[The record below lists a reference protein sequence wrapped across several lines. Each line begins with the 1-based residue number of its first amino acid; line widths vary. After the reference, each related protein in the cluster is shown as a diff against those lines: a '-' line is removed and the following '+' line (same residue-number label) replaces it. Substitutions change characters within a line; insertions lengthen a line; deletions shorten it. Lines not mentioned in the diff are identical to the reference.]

1 MTTTSTTKKQPRLA
15 GRLTDK
21 IDAELDRQIREK
33 LVTGRIGLLLKA
45 PFFGNLATRLELV
58 NADSWC
64 GTAATD
70 GRRFY
75 YNTEFVKKLKPKEVE
90 FLFGHEVLHNVY
102 DHLGRTGK
110 ERDPMLFNCA
120 ADYCVNAD
128 LMQFNIGDRINPC
141 LFDVKYKGWSAE
153 EVYDDLYD
161 KADKINLDDLLAQ
174 MIDEHLEGDGNQD
187 SDNENTGDNNN
198 NVNKPR
204 ISASERQKIKDEI
217 KEAVM
222 QAAQAAGTGNLPD
235 GVARL
240 IKNLTKPVINWNEL
254 IQQQIASTVK
264 NDFSWL
270 KPSRRSWH
278 MDAIMPGLKPGKQI
292 DICIS
297 IDCSGSITENDISTF
312 LSEIKGI
319 MESYDEYRIQ
329 VWCFDTKV
337 YNHKEFTSENLDD
350 ILSYVPEG
358 GGGTDF
364 MCNYDYMKDNN
375 IEPKKFIMFTDGMP
389 FGPWGDENYCD
400 VVWIIKNNETV
411 VPPFGTWAIYEHA
424 KKTK

>member
-1 MTTTSTTKKQPRLA
+1 MTTTSTTKKTARLA
-15 GRLTDK
+15 GRLTDT
-21 IDAELDRQIREK
+21 IDKELDRQIREK

-58 NADSWC
+58 NADSCC

-153 EVYDDLYD
+153 EVYDDLYQ
-161 KADKINLDDLLAQ
+161 KADKISIEDLLDQ
-174 MIDEHLEGDGNQD
+174 MIDEHLEEDD
-187 SDNENTGDNNN
+187 SHDSNGDNNSN
-198 NVNKPR
+198 NGNKPR
-204 ISASERQKIKDEI
+204 ISAGERQKIRDEI

-222 QAAQAAGTGNLPD
+222 QAAQATGAGNLPD

-240 IKNLTKPVINWNEL
+240 IKSLTKPVINWQEL
-254 IQQQIASTVK
+254 IQQQVASTVK
-264 NDFSWL
+264 SDFTWL

-278 MDAIMPGLKPGKQI
+278 MDAVMPGLKPGEQI
-292 DICIS
+292 DVCIS
-297 IDCSGSITENDISTF
+297 IDCSGSITENDISAF

-319 MESYDEYRIQ
+319 MESYDEYRLQ
-329 VWCFDTKV
+329 VWCFDTQV
-337 YNHKEFTSENLDD
+337 YNHKEFTSENLED
-350 ILSYVPEG
+350 ILSYSPTG

-364 MCNYDYMKDNN
+364 MCNYNYMKENN

-389 FGPWGDENYCD
+389 YGPWGDENYCD
-400 VVWIIKNNETV
+400 AVWIIKNNESV

-424 KKTK
+424 KKTR

>member
-278 MDAIMPGLKPGKQI
+278 MDAIMPGLKPGEQI

-319 MESYDEYRIQ
+319 MESYDEYCIQ